1 MRALPNG
8 VSGITG
14 TVRERCGHKPGQG
27 RPQFRQLNPI
37 GPGPLYC
44 IEHVGSTST
53 KDLRFD
59 KYSFCQDCTRK
70 YLSASFTLRGSL
82 VITFAGLASVDPH
95 PSFSID
101 LIVETKKRVQ
111 SLSVWQSGYGR
122 GLVTWTAC
130 SFFRLSCQR
139 EGRRSETEP
148 VSFIS
153 LRSNEMTGGGTG
165 LRRRGAEG
173 LSFSFALLEIETHFE
188 HLFPVFAI
196 SLVLLVKTLYAKSP
210 RKRC

>member
-101 LIVETKKRVQ
+101 LIVETK
-111 SLSVWQSGYGR
+111 SGYKACQCGNQDMVEALLH
-122 GLVTWTAC
+122 GLHA
-130 SFFRLSCQR
+130 
-139 EGRRSETEP
+139 
-148 VSFIS
+148 
-153 LRSNEMTGGGTG
+153 
-165 LRRRGAEG
+165 
-173 LSFSFALLEIETHFE
+173 LSF
-188 HLFPVFAI
+188 VFH
-196 SLVLLVKTLYAKSP
+196 VGEKDVGAKPSP
-210 RKRC
+210 LASSRCGAMK